1 MVTFNFRLTE
11 RGKVQFPLSAPETL
25 DLILQQCA
33 AEEGITLGGYI
44 AVRKGKVIT
53 AGNLIADG
61 DFIDVFPAISGG

>member
-11 RGKVQFPLSAPETL
+11 RGKVQFPLSAPKTL
-25 DLILQQCA
+25 DIILQQCA

-53 AGNLIADG
+53 AENLIADG
-61 DFIDVFPAISGG
+61 DDIDVFPAISGG